1 MSQLH
6 TRWVSRRE
14 RDLWCIDF
22 SGYEHDM
29 VGLQREIDAAEVC
42 SVQLSRQLAARGNQP
57 IRHPDNSPDR
67 QLLQPEHSQSAIH
80 KFAIVG
86 MSGPRRFWCERIQ
99 HVTWPTPNRFF
110 DDYEQAKD
118 WLVGESY

>member
-6 TRWVSRRE
+6 TKWVSRRE

-22 SGYEHDM
+22 SGYEHD
-29 VGLQREIDAAEVC
+29 VAGLQREIDAAETVLC
-42 SVQLSRQLAARGNQP
+42 NA
-57 IRHPDNSPDR
+57 PDNS
-67 QLLQPEHSQSAIH
+67 LLVAINLYGTQISAPIASFFSRNSHSRAIH

-86 MSGPRRFWCERIQ
+86 ISGPRRFWYEKAQ
-99 HVTWPTPNRFF
+99 HITWPIAHRFF

-118 WLVGESY
+118 WLVGESF

>member
-22 SGYEHDM
+22 SGYEQDAA
-29 VGLQREIDAAEVC
+29 GLQREIDAAETVLC
-42 SVQLSRQLAARGNQP
+42 SY
-57 IRHPDNSPDR
+57 PDNS
-67 QLLQPEHSQSAIH
+67 LLVAINLYGTRISIPIASFFNRNTHNPTIH
-80 KFAIVG
+80 KFAIIGV
-86 MSGPRRFWCERIQ
+86 SGQRRFWCKKVQ
-99 HVTWPTPNRFF
+99 HVTWPAPHRFF

-118 WLVGESY
+118 WLVGEPF

>member
-6 TRWVSRRE
+6 TKWVSRRE

-22 SGYEHDM
+22 SGYDHDAA
-29 VGLQREIDAAEVC
+29 GLGREIDAAEDVLHNYPAN
-42 SVQLSRQLAARGNQP
+42 SLLVAINLHGTRISAP
-57 IRHPDNSPDR
+57 IVDFFNRNTRNP
-67 QLLQPEHSQSAIH
+67 AIH

-86 MSGPRRFWCERIQ
+86 ISGSRRFWYEKVK
-99 HVTWPTPNRFF
+99 HVTWPKPHRFF

-118 WLVGESY
+118 WLVGESF

>member
-14 RDLWCIDF
+14 RNLWCIDF
-22 SGYEHDM
+22 SGYDHDPN
-29 VGLQREIDAAEVC
+29 GLQREIDAAEAVLR
-42 SVQLSRQLAARGNQP
+42 SF
-57 IRHPDNSPDR
+57 PDNS
-67 QLLQPEHSQSAIH
+67 LLVAINLYGTQISAPIASFFNRNTHNPTIH

-86 MSGPRRFWCERIQ
+86 MSGRRRLWCEKVQ
-99 HVTWPTPNRFF
+99 HVTWPKPNRFF

-118 WLVGESY
+118 WLVGESF